1 MRVSSLSA
9 LRLSLEECLQKP
21 GECTKSLQTGVSNAK
36 YEQAVVIASFVLLLF
51 YSFYSSITE
60 NKWLLQNF
68 LTSEKLNR
76 SNSRRRRN
84 TVRITQDKILL
95 TCILSCMIPWT
106 HYFKFTH
113 NIAGNTLPTC

>member
-36 YEQAVVIASFVLLLF
+36 YEQAVVIASFVLLLL

-60 NKWLLQNF
+60 NKWLLLNF
-68 LTSEKLNR
+68 LTSEKR
-76 SNSRRRRN
+76 
-84 TVRITQDKILL
+84 QDTFNLHSEL
-95 TCILSCMIPWT
+95 
-106 HYFKFTH
+106 HD
-113 NIAGNTLPTC
+113 TLDSLF